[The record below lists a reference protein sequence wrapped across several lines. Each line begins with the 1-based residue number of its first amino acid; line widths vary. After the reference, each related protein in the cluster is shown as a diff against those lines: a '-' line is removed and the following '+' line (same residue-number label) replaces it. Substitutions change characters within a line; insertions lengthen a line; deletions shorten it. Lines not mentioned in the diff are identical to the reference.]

1 MFSHSL
7 RWILFFLCVV
17 NASLLSAQDDALVQP
32 VVGQIEIEFKDIK
45 NISEE
50 AIRARIQIRVGMEY
64 NQSLIDR
71 SIRSLYNTGF
81 LDFIEVKTEVLP
93 DGKSKL
99 IFLVQAK
106 YRIKDIYFEGN
117 RRLKQTRLQEEIISR
132 ENGVLDERRI
142 NDDSDKLLEYYQS
155 KGFSQVSVDYEITKD
170 SKTGYGDV
178 VFRIDEGQKLK
189 IAYVKFTN
197 NKAISDRK
205 LKKTLD
211 TKNFSFVNSF
221 FGKGRFKDE
230 ILQEDID
237 KLLALYKQKGYLD
250 VDISDASVTLD
261 YPSSNTIG
269 VTIDINEGRQYRVG
283 NVTFDGNTLYSDVE
297 LMRPLKLQPGD
308 VFSPSLLD
316 EDRNKV
322 SNAFGQIGYLD
333 TSVRAERR
341 PNLVTG
347 DIDIHYNIRESEEI
361 LVESINI
368 EGNTKTKSVVILR
381 EISLSPGDVF
391 DRVRMKSSES
401 RLINTQYFENVS
413 VTPEKTNIPG
423 RRNMKISLKE
433 GRTGNLT
440 FGAGFSS
447 LKKGLFSAE
456 VSQGNFDLFNFR
468 SFFQGDGQK
477 MRLFAEIGSNSE
489 EYGITFVE
497 PWLFDQRLAFEV
509 DLFRIETDFVSVSFN
524 ELRTGL
530 RTSLRKR
537 LFNNIDGRLT
547 YSYEIVDIF
556 DVSPFASPIIRGE
569 EGKRSVSKIELD
581 LIRDFRDRIIYSRR
595 GNRVELKT
603 SFAGLG
609 GDTDYFKIE
618 GRGSQYF
625 PTHDYLDQTLSIFAR
640 AGSVFDR
647 GSNGVPFFDRFF
659 LGGPDDIRGFEF
671 RQVGPKDIQRGP
683 SGAITSIDNI
693 GGNSFGFFT
702 VEYTFK
708 LSEGMRFAVFYDLG
722 FVNPDEGDFSFSRY
736 NSSWGFGIRVQVLG
750 APMRLDFGIPITT
763 DEFNDEGNQF
773 HFTFGPRF

>member
-1 MFSHSL
+1 
-7 RWILFFLCVV
+7 
-17 NASLLSAQDDALVQP
+17 
-32 VVGQIEIEFKDIK
+32 
-45 NISEE
+45 
-50 AIRARIQIRVGMEY
+50 MEY

-71 SIRSLYNTGF
+71 SIRSLYNMGF
-81 LDFIEVKTEVLP
+81 LDFIEVRTEILP

-106 YRIKDIYFEGN
+106 YRIKDIVFDGN
-117 RRLKQTRLQEEIISR
+117 RRLKNTRIQEKIVSR

-142 NDDSDKLLEYYQS
+142 SNDSDKILEYYQS

-170 SKTGYGDV
+170 PKTGYGDV
-178 VFRIDEGQKLK
+178 IFSIDEGQKLK
-189 IAYVKFTN
+189 IAYVRFTN
-197 NKAISDRK
+197 NKEISDRK
-205 LKKTLD
+205 LRRKLD
-211 TKNFSFVNSF
+211 TKDFSFVNSF

-230 ILQEDID
+230 TLQEDID
-237 KLLALYKQKGYLD
+237 KLLAFYKQKGYLD

-283 NVTFDGNTLYSDVE
+283 NVTFEGNTLYSEVE
-297 LMRPLKLQPGD
+297 LMRSLKLKPGD
-308 VFSPSLLD
+308 VFSPALLD
-316 EDRNKV
+316 EDRDKMREV
-322 SNAFGQIGYLD
+322 FGQLGYLD
-333 TSVRAERR
+333 TGIRAERR
-341 PNLVTG
+341 PNLITG

-401 RLINTQYFENVS
+401 RLINTQYFENVFVS
-413 VTPEKTNIPG
+413 PEKTNIPG

-433 GRTGNLT
+433 GRTGNIT
-440 FGAGFSS
+440 FGAGYSS
-447 LKKGLFSAE
+447 LRKGLFSAE
-456 VSQGNFDLFNFR
+456 GGQGNFDLFNFR

-477 MRLFAEIGSNSE
+477 MRVYAELGANSE
-489 EYGITFVE
+489 QYGITFVE
-497 PWLFDQRLAFEV
+497 PWLFDQRLAFEI
-509 DLFRIETDFVSVSFN
+509 DLYRIETDFVSVTFN

-547 YSYEIVDIF
+547 YSFEIVDIF
-556 DVSPFASPIIRGE
+556 DVSEYASSIIKAE
-569 EGKRSVSKIELD
+569 EGKRSVSKVEID

-595 GNRVELKT
+595 GNRIELKT

-609 GDTDYFKIE
+609 GDTDYFKLE
-618 GRGSQYF
+618 GRGSQFF
-625 PTHDYLDQTLSIFAR
+625 PIHDYLEQTLSIFAR

-647 GSNGVPFFDRFF
+647 GDSGIPFFDRFF
-659 LGGPDDIRGFEF
+659 LGGPDDVRGFEF
-671 RQVGPKDIQRGP
+671 RQVGPKDTERNE
-683 SGAITSIDNI
+683 SGGLTTLDNI
-693 GGNSFGFFT
+693 GGNSFGFFS

-708 LSEGMRFAVFYDLG
+708 LSDGMRLAVFYDLG
-722 FVNPDEGDFSFSRY
+722 FVNPDAGDFSFSNY
-736 NSSWGFGIRVQVLG
+736 NSNWGFGLRVKVLG
-750 APMRLDFGIPITT
+750 APMRLDFGIPIKT
-763 DEFNDEGNQF
+763 DEFNDQGNQF

>member
-1 MFSHSL
+1 MRVHTL
-7 RWILFFLCVV
+7 RWILFFFCVV
-17 NASLLSAQDDALVQP
+17 NSSLLTAQDEALVQP
-32 VVGQIEIEFKDIK
+32 VVGQIEIKFKDIK

-81 LDFIEVKTEVLP
+81 LDFIEVKTEVMP

-106 YRIKDIYFEGN
+106 YRINDIYFDGN
-117 RRLKQTRLQEEIISR
+117 RKIKNTRLQEEIISR
-132 ENGVLDERRI
+132 LNGVLDERRI
-142 NDDSDKLLEYYQS
+142 KDDSDKILEYYQG

-170 SKTGYGDV
+170 SNSGYGEV

-211 TKNFSFVNSF
+211 TKNFSIVNSF

-261 YPSSNTIG
+261 YPSSKTIG

-283 NVTFDGNTLYSDVE
+283 NVTFEGNTLYSDVE

-308 VFSPSLLD
+308 VFSPALLD

-322 SNAFGQIGYLD
+322 RDAFGQIGYLD

-401 RLINTQYFENVS
+401 RLINTQYFDNVFIS
-413 VTPEKTNIPG
+413 PEKTNIPG

-477 MRLFAEIGSNSE
+477 MRIYAEIGSNSE

-509 DLFRIETDFVSVSFN
+509 DLFRLETDFVSVSFN
-524 ELRTGL
+524 ELRSGV

-556 DVSPFASPIIRGE
+556 DVSPFASPIIKAE
-569 EGKRSVSKIELD
+569 EGERSVSKIEID

-595 GNRVELKT
+595 GNRVQIKT

-618 GRGSQYF
+618 GRGSQFF
-625 PTHDYLDQTLSIFAR
+625 PTHDYLDQTLSLYAR
-640 AGSVFDR
+640 AGTFFNI
-647 GSNGVPFFDRFF
+647 GSKGVPFFDRFF
-659 LGGPDDIRGFEF
+659 LGGPDDVRGFEF
-671 RQVGPKDIQRGP
+671 RQVGPKDVQRSP
-683 SGAITSIDNI
+683 SGVITSIDSI
-693 GGNSFGFFT
+693 GGNSFGFFS

-722 FVNPDEGDFSFSRY
+722 FVNPDEGDFSFKRY
-736 NSSWGFGIRVQVLG
+736 NSNYGFGIRVQVLG
-750 APMRLDFGIPITT
+750 APMRMDFGIPITT
-763 DEFNDEGNQF
+763 DRFNDDGNQF

>member
-1 MFSHSL
+1 MLTQTL
-7 RWILFFLCVV
+7 RWTLFFLCVV
-17 NASLLSAQDDALVQP
+17 NFSLLTAQDGSLKQP
-32 VVGQIEIEFKDIK
+32 VVGQIEIKFKDIK
-45 NISEE
+45 NISEQ

-71 SIRSLYNTGF
+71 SIRSLYNMGF
-81 LDFIEVKTEVLP
+81 LDFIEVRTEILP

-106 YRIKDIYFEGN
+106 YRIKDIVFDGN
-117 RRLKQTRLQEEIISR
+117 RRLKNTRIQEKIVSR

-142 NDDSDKLLEYYQS
+142 SNDSDKILEYYQS

-170 SKTGYGDV
+170 PKTGYGDV
-178 VFRIDEGQKLK
+178 IFSIDEGQKLK
-189 IAYVKFTN
+189 IAYVRFTN
-197 NKAISDRK
+197 NKEISDRK
-205 LKKTLD
+205 LRRKLD
-211 TKNFSFVNSF
+211 TKDFSFVNSF

-230 ILQEDID
+230 TLQEDID
-237 KLLALYKQKGYLD
+237 KLLAFYKQKGYLD

-283 NVTFDGNTLYSDVE
+283 NVTFEGNTLYSEVE
-297 LMRPLKLQPGD
+297 LMRSLKLKPGD
-308 VFSPSLLD
+308 VFSPALLD
-316 EDRNKV
+316 EDRDKMREV
-322 SNAFGQIGYLD
+322 FGQLGYLD
-333 TSVRAERR
+333 TGIRAERR
-341 PNLVTG
+341 PNLITG

-401 RLINTQYFENVS
+401 RLINTQYFENVFVS
-413 VTPEKTNIPG
+413 PEKTNIPG

-433 GRTGNLT
+433 GRTGNIT
-440 FGAGFSS
+440 FGAGYSS
-447 LKKGLFSAE
+447 LRKGLFSAE
-456 VSQGNFDLFNFR
+456 VGQGNFDLFNFR

-477 MRLFAEIGSNSE
+477 MRVYAELGANSE
-489 EYGITFVE
+489 QYGITFVE
-497 PWLFDQRLAFEV
+497 PWLFDQRLAFEI
-509 DLFRIETDFVSVSFN
+509 DLYRIETDFVSVTFN

-547 YSYEIVDIF
+547 YSFEIVDIF
-556 DVSPFASPIIRGE
+556 DVSEYASSIIKAE
-569 EGKRSVSKIELD
+569 EGKRSVSKVEID

-595 GNRVELKT
+595 GNRIELKT

-609 GDTDYFKIE
+609 GDTDYFKLE
-618 GRGSQYF
+618 GRGSQFF
-625 PTHDYLDQTLSIFAR
+625 PIHDYLEQTLSIFAR

-647 GSNGVPFFDRFF
+647 GDSGIPFFDRFF
-659 LGGPDDIRGFEF
+659 LGGPDDVRGFEF
-671 RQVGPKDIQRGP
+671 RQVGPKDTERNE
-683 SGAITSIDNI
+683 SGGLTTLDNI
-693 GGNSFGFFT
+693 GGNSFGFFS

-708 LSEGMRFAVFYDLG
+708 LSDGMRLAVFYDLG
-722 FVNPDEGDFSFSRY
+722 FVNPDAGDFSFSNY
-736 NSSWGFGIRVQVLG
+736 NSNWGFGLRVKVLG
-750 APMRLDFGIPITT
+750 APMRLDFGIPIKT
-763 DEFNDEGNQF
+763 DEFNDQGNQF

>member
-1 MFSHSL
+1 MRVHTL
-7 RWILFFLCVV
+7 RWILFFFCVV
-17 NASLLSAQDDALVQP
+17 NSSLLTAQDEALVQP
-32 VVGQIEIEFKDIK
+32 VVGQIEIKFKDIK

-81 LDFIEVKTEVLP
+81 LDFIEVKTEVMP

-106 YRIKDIYFEGN
+106 YRIHDIYFDGN
-117 RRLKQTRLQEEIISR
+117 RKIKNTRLQEEIISR

-142 NDDSDKLLEYYQS
+142 NDDSDKILEYYQD

-170 SKTGYGDV
+170 SNSGYGDV

-211 TKNFSFVNSF
+211 TKNFSIVNSF

-261 YPSSNTIG
+261 YPSSNKIG

-283 NVTFDGNTLYSDVE
+283 NVTFEGNTLYSDVE

-322 SNAFGQIGYLD
+322 RDAFGQIGYLD

-401 RLINTQYFENVS
+401 RLINTQYFDNVFIS
-413 VTPEKTNIPG
+413 PEKINIPG

-447 LKKGLFSAE
+447 LKKGIFSAE

-468 SFFQGDGQK
+468 SFFQGNGQK
-477 MRLFAEIGSNSE
+477 MRIYAEIGSNSE

-509 DLFRIETDFVSVSFN
+509 DLFRLETDFVSVSFN
-524 ELRTGL
+524 ELRSGV

-556 DVSPFASPIIRGE
+556 DVSPFASPIIKAE
-569 EGKRSVSKIELD
+569 EGERSVSKIEID
-581 LIRDFRDRIIYSRR
+581 IIRDFRDRIIYSRR
-595 GNRVELKT
+595 GNRVQLKT

-618 GRGSQYF
+618 GRASQFF
-625 PTHDYLDQTLSIFAR
+625 PTHDYLDQTLSLYAR
-640 AGSVFDR
+640 AGSFFNV
-647 GSNGVPFFDRFF
+647 GSKGVPFFDRFF
-659 LGGPDDIRGFEF
+659 LGGPDDVRGFEF
-671 RQVGPKDIQRGP
+671 RQVGPKDAQRSP
-683 SGAITSIDNI
+683 SGVITSIDSI
-693 GGNSFGFFT
+693 GGNSFGFFS

-722 FVNPDEGDFSFSRY
+722 FVNPDEGDFSFKRY
-736 NSSWGFGIRVQVLG
+736 NSNYGFGIRVQVLG
-750 APMRLDFGIPITT
+750 APMRMDFGIPITT
-763 DEFNDEGNQF
+763 DRYNDDGSQF

>member
-1 MFSHSL
+1 MHTHTL
-7 RWILFFLCVV
+7 RWIFFFFCVV
-17 NASLLSAQDDALVQP
+17 NSSQLTAQDEALVQS
-32 VVGQIEIEFKDIK
+32 VVGQIEVNFKDIK

-106 YRIKDIYFEGN
+106 YRIRDILFDGN
-117 RRLKQTRLQEEIISR
+117 RRLKNMRLQEEIISR

-142 NDDSDKLLEYYQS
+142 NDDSDKILEYYQS

-170 SKTGYGDV
+170 SNTGYGDV

-197 NKAISDRK
+197 NKEISDRK
-205 LKKTLD
+205 LKRALD
-211 TKNFSFVNSF
+211 TKNFSLINSF

-261 YPSSNTIG
+261 YPTPKTIG

-283 NVTFDGNTLYSDVE
+283 NVTFEGNTLYSDVE

-308 VFSPSLLD
+308 VFSPTLLD

-322 SNAFGQIGYLD
+322 RDAFGQMGYLE

-381 EISLSPGDVF
+381 ELSLSPGDVF
-391 DRVRMKSSES
+391 DRVRMKSSEA
-401 RLINTQYFENVS
+401 RLINTQYFENVLI
-413 VTPEKTNIPG
+413 TPEKTNIPG

-433 GRTGNLT
+433 GRTGNLS

-447 LKKGLFSAE
+447 LKKGLFTAE
-456 VSQGNFDLFNFR
+456 ISQGNFDLFNFR

-489 EYGITFVE
+489 EFGITFVE
-497 PWLFDQRLAFEV
+497 PWLFDLRLAFEV

-524 ELRTGL
+524 ELRSGL

-556 DVSPFASPIIRGE
+556 DVSPFASPIIKAE
-569 EGKRSVSKIELD
+569 EGERSVSKIEID

-595 GNRVELKT
+595 GNRLQLKT

-618 GRGSQYF
+618 GRASQFF
-625 PTHDYLDQTLSIFAR
+625 PTHDYLDQTLSLYGR
-640 AGSVFDR
+640 VGSVFNR
-647 GSNGVPFFDRFF
+647 GSRGIPFFDRFF
-659 LGGPDDIRGFEF
+659 LGGPDDVRGFEF
-671 RQVGPKDIQRGP
+671 RQVGPKDVQRNPNGI
-683 SGAITSIDNI
+683 ITSIDNV

-708 LSEGMRFAVFYDLG
+708 LSEGMRLAVFYDLG
-722 FVNPDEGDFSFSRY
+722 FVNPDEGDFSFKRY
-736 NSSWGFGIRVQVLG
+736 NSNWGIGLRVQVLG
-750 APMRLDFGIPITT
+750 APMRMDFGIPITT

>member
-1 MFSHSL
+1 MLTQTL
-7 RWILFFLCVV
+7 RWTLFFLCVV
-17 NASLLSAQDDALVQP
+17 NFSLLTAQDGSLKQP
-32 VVGQIEIEFKDIK
+32 VVGQIEIKFKDIK
-45 NISEE
+45 NISEQ

-71 SIRSLYNTGF
+71 SIRSLYNMGF
-81 LDFIEVKTEVLP
+81 LDFIEVRTEILP

-106 YRIKDIYFEGN
+106 YRIKDIVFDGN
-117 RRLKQTRLQEEIISR
+117 RRLKNTRIQEKIVSR

-142 NDDSDKLLEYYQS
+142 SNDSDKILEYYQS

-170 SKTGYGDV
+170 PKTGYGDV
-178 VFRIDEGQKLK
+178 IFSIDEGQKLK
-189 IAYVKFTN
+189 IAYVRFTN
-197 NKAISDRK
+197 NKEISDRK
-205 LKKTLD
+205 LRRKLD
-211 TKNFSFVNSF
+211 TKDFSFVNSF

-230 ILQEDID
+230 TLQEDID
-237 KLLALYKQKGYLD
+237 KLLAFYKQKGYLD

-283 NVTFDGNTLYSDVE
+283 NVTFEGNTLYSEVE
-297 LMRPLKLQPGD
+297 LMRSLKLKPGD
-308 VFSPSLLD
+308 VFSPALLD
-316 EDRNKV
+316 EDRDKMREV
-322 SNAFGQIGYLD
+322 FGQLGYLD
-333 TSVRAERR
+333 TGIRAERR
-341 PNLVTG
+341 PNLITG

-401 RLINTQYFENVS
+401 RLINTQYFENVFVS
-413 VTPEKTNIPG
+413 PEKTNIPG

-433 GRTGNLT
+433 GRTGNIT
-440 FGAGFSS
+440 FGAGYSS
-447 LKKGLFSAE
+447 LRKGLFSAE
-456 VSQGNFDLFNFR
+456 VGQGNFDLFNFR

-477 MRLFAEIGSNSE
+477 MRVYAELGANSE
-489 EYGITFVE
+489 QYGITFVE
-497 PWLFDQRLAFEV
+497 PWLFDQRLAFEI
-509 DLFRIETDFVSVSFN
+509 DLYRIETDFVSVTFN

-547 YSYEIVDIF
+547 YSFEIVDIF
-556 DVSPFASPIIRGE
+556 DVSEYASSIIKAE
-569 EGKRSVSKIELD
+569 EGKRSVSKVEID

-595 GNRVELKT
+595 GNRIELKT

-618 GRGSQYF
+618 GRGSQFF
-625 PTHDYLDQTLSIFAR
+625 PIHDYLEQTLSIFAR

-647 GSNGVPFFDRFF
+647 GDSGIPFFDRFF
-659 LGGPDDIRGFEF
+659 LGGPDDVRGFEF
-671 RQVGPKDIQRGP
+671 RQVGPKDTERNE
-683 SGAITSIDNI
+683 SGGLTTLDNI
-693 GGNSFGFFT
+693 GGNSFGFFS

-708 LSEGMRFAVFYDLG
+708 LSDGMRLAVFYDLG
-722 FVNPDEGDFSFSRY
+722 FVNPDAGDFSFSNY
-736 NSSWGFGIRVQVLG
+736 NSNWGFGLRVKVLG
-750 APMRLDFGIPITT
+750 APMRLDFGIPIKT
-763 DEFNDEGNQF
+763 DEFNDQGNQF